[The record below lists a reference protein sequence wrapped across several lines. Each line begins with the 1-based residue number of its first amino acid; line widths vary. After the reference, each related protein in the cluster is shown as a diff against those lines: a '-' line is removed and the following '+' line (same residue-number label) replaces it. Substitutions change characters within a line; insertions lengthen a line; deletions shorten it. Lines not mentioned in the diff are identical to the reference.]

1 MIKSAI
7 KTGLKGKLGTKVR
20 SLAKTPFYITTAL
33 PYVNAEPHVGHAL
46 EFIRADVIARY
57 KKLLGFDVFFN
68 TGTDEH
74 GIKIYQKATQNHIE
88 VQKYVDDAADK
99 FRELLPLLG
108 ISSDINFTRT
118 TDPHHILAAQE
129 FWKLA
134 DKNGLIYKKNY
145 AIKYCVG
152 CELEKTESELVDG
165 KCPLH
170 TLQVIEIIEEENYF
184 FRFSV
189 YQKALMDLY
198 ERGTLAESNAESKHS
213 FVIPNS
219 RLNEIRA
226 FVERGIED
234 FSISRLTA
242 KMPWGI
248 PVPGDESHVI
258 YVWFDALVNY
268 ISATG
273 WPDDLG
279 SFGKWWK
286 DTGGVV
292 QYCGKDNLRQQSAMW
307 QAMLMAVGLPPSRV
321 IIINGF
327 VTGEGGVKMS
337 KSLGNVISPV
347 DVVNEYG
354 TDALRYFV
362 TKELHPF
369 EDSPFTMAKF
379 KETYNAGLANGIGN
393 LTSRIMKMAADNILG
408 TCHSRDL
415 SSGTLPRHSKLC
427 EGETKEEDGNL
438 CESKLSIETF
448 ADIGCPEFFDAI
460 ENYNLQKAMNCI
472 WEKIALLD
480 QKIQKEQPFALVKT
494 DKEKGVAL
502 IAELVR
508 SLNEVAVMLLP
519 FLPETA
525 EKILVCIHENKMP
538 EKPLFMRK

>member
-7 KTGLKGKLGTKVR
+7 KTGLIGKPKTTGK
-20 SLAKTPFYITTAL
+20 SSAKTPFYITTTL
-33 PYVNAEPHVGHAL
+33 PYVNAEPHIGHAL

-57 KKLLGFDVFFN
+57 KFQLGFDVFFN

-74 GIKIYQKATQNHIE
+74 GIKIYQKA
-88 VQKYVDDAADK
+88 VQDHKDPQAYVDEAAAK
-99 FRELLPLLG
+99 FKELLPLLG
-108 ISSDINFTRT
+108 ITPTIKFTRT
-118 TDPHHILAAQE
+118 TDPEHKAAAQE
-129 FWKLA
+129 FWKIA

-170 TLQVIEIIEEENYF
+170 PLQNIEIIEEENYF
-184 FRFSV
+184 FRFSL
-189 YQKALMDLY
+189 YQKQLMDLY
-198 ERGTLAESNAESKHS
+198 ERSTSAESNAESKHS

-234 FSISRLTA
+234 FSISRLA
-242 KMPWGI
+242 SKMPWGI
-248 PVPGDESHVI
+248 PVPNDPTHVM

-268 ISATG
+268 ISAVG
-273 WPDDLG
+273 WPQDQK
-279 SFGKWWK
+279 SFEKWWVT
-286 DTGGVV
+286 TGGAV

-307 QAMLMAVGLPPSRV
+307 QSMLMAAGLPSSKV
-321 IIINGF
+321 IVINGF

-337 KSLGNVISPV
+337 KSLGNTVNPF
-347 DVVNEYG
+347 DVVKEYG

-369 EDSPFTMAKF
+369 EDSPFTMDKF

-393 LTSRIMKMAADNILG
+393 LTSRIMKMAQDNIKPL
-408 TCHSRDL
+408 D
-415 SSGTLPRHSKLC
+415 
-427 EGETKEEDGNL
+427 EFAV
-438 CESKLSIETF
+438 ETF
-448 ADIGCPEFFDAI
+448 GDIACPEFTEAI
-460 ENYNLQKAMNCI
+460 ENFNLQKAMNCI
-472 WEKIALLD
+472 WDKIALLD

-502 IAELVR
+502 IKELVQ
-508 SLNEVAVMLLP
+508 SLNEIGVMLLP
-519 FLPETA
+519 FLPTTA
-525 EKILVCIHENKMP
+525 ETILVCIRQNRMP